1 MTIHRGVKLRHL
13 RIFLAIAEE
22 RTISAA
28 ARRLGVAQP
37 SLSKAMGDLEA
48 MLGVDLLTRVGRGVA
63 LTGEGT
69 TFRRYAIQALQQLE
83 TGAEAI
89 QAGGTAGTVAIGVLP
104 TAAGRLFPDAALD
117 LRARRPSLRLSITT
131 GPHRHLVERL
141 RANEIDLMV
150 GRMPEAAEM
159 PGLRFEWL
167 YDESVV
173 LVARQAHPFARR
185 SHVEALRSCAL
196 ILPTRQAIIRR
207 PVEEYLAVSGI
218 LDPIVAFETVSLAG
232 ALRLLEH
239 SDMLWFIS
247 RGVVEREVQNGVLRT
262 WPLGAPFLTGALGIT
277 TRRDDTPGADV
288 RALIDALSVAAAR
301 SQGSRPARSAR

>member
-1 MTIHRGVKLRHL
+1 MTIHRGIKLRHL

-37 SLSKAMGDLEA
+37 SLSKAMSDLEA
-48 MLGVDLLTRVGRGVA
+48 MLGIPLLTRVGRGVT
-63 LTGEGT
+63 LTAEGA
-69 TFRRYAIQALQQLE
+69 TFRRHAIQALQQLE

-89 QAGGTAGTVAIGVLP
+89 HAGGTAGTVAVSVLP
-104 TAAGRLFPDAALD
+104 TAAGRLLPDAALD

-141 RANEIDLMV
+141 RATEIALMV

-167 YDESVV
+167 YDEEII
-173 LVARQAHPFARR
+173 LVGRHDHPFARR
-185 SHVEALRSCAL
+185 SHIEALRACAL

-207 PVEEYLAVSGI
+207 LVEDYLAVSGI
-218 LDPIVAFETVSLAG
+218 LDPVIAFETVSLAG
-232 ALRLLEH
+232 ALRLMER

-247 RGVVEREVQNGVLRT
+247 RGVVERELRNGYLHE
-262 WPLGAPFLTGALGIT
+262 WPLDAPFMAGAIGVT
-277 TRRDDTPGADV
+277 TRREGAPDENV
-288 RALIDALSVAAAR
+288 QALMDALSVAAA
-301 SQGSRPARSAR
+301 QYQDSRPALSER